1 MYEQLINR
9 LIPADDLH
17 YDKEQR
23 RFFALPPQETR
34 QIAIQCAENGV
45 TDPAEVHKVLK
56 WVTTVR
62 IGEILH
68 RSFMSGRVR
77 IVGFKDD
84 DPLFAPLTE
93 AP

>member
-17 YDKEQR
+17 YDEKRR
-23 RFFALPPQETR
+23 RFFALSQQECL

-56 WVTTVR
+56 WVTFVR
-62 IGEILH
+62 IGEILR

>member
-23 RFFALPPQETR
+23 RFFALSPQEAR
-34 QIAIQCAENGV
+34 QIAIQCAENGI

-56 WVTTVR
+56 WVTFVR
-62 IGEILH
+62 IGEILR

-93 AP
+93 SP